1 MSSKVDKKTNNNQIS
16 KEAVEWLLRK
26 IIVLPK
32 NWLLINLI
40 FIILSTIEVTWGKDF
55 SYKFAVKN
63 TTAIFL
69 TLMWLPAVLKIFAL
83 SGGVLKTPAGEL
95 DSSGMISMLQSL
107 SADSLGF
114 LIEQT
119 KSAEE
124 VAPPEQQQE
133 MRQIR
138 QEWQRYYSSKIP
150 VSDAKQLLEGLAQ
163 RYKDIRKSM
172 PSGAQRTFEMES
184 IAGRMRALA
193 ETVNFPVLEVERFL
207 KSDDQGHGLLGL
219 SVVEWSGDP
228 IYFDLVLHIISNS
241 KSAFEQTIA
250 LRAMESMLSRLDVQQ
265 KRELKSVLIKQRDF
279 NPEEKRW
286 IKKDSN
292 RWLISE
298 QILSAMNI

>member
-1 MSSKVDKKTNNNQIS
+1 
-16 KEAVEWLLRK
+16 
-26 IIVLPK
+26 
-32 NWLLINLI
+32 
-40 FIILSTIEVTWGKDF
+40 
-55 SYKFAVKN
+55 
-63 TTAIFL
+63 
-69 TLMWLPAVLKIFAL
+69 
-83 SGGVLKTPAGEL
+83 
-95 DSSGMISMLQSL
+95 MLQSL

-193 ETVNFPVLEVERFL
+193 EIVNFPVSEVNRFL

-219 SVVEWSGDP
+219 SITEWSGDP
-228 IYFDLVLHIISNS
+228 IYFDLVLDLISSS

-250 LRAMESMLSRLDVQQ
+250 LRTMESMLIRLDIQQ
-265 KRELKSVLIKQRDF
+265 KRKLKSILIEQRNF
-279 NPEEKRW
+279 SLEEKHW
-286 IKKDSN
+286 IQKDSN

-298 QILSAMNI
+298 RLLSAMKI

>member
-1 MSSKVDKKTNNNQIS
+1 MSSKIDKKISNSQIS
-16 KEAVEWLLRK
+16 REAIDWLLRK

-32 NWLLINLI
+32 NWLIINLI
-40 FIILSTIEVTWGKDF
+40 FIILSTIEITWGKDF

-69 TLMWLPAVLKIFAL
+69 TLMWLPAILKIFAL

-95 DSSGMISMLQSL
+95 DSSGMINMLQSL

-150 VSDAKQLLEGLAQ
+150 VSDAQQLLEGLAQ

-193 ETVNFPVLEVERFL
+193 ETVNFPVSEVNRFL
-207 KSDDQGHGLLGL
+207 KSDDQGQGLLGL
-219 SVVEWSGDP
+219 SIVEWSGDP
-228 IYFDLVLHIISNS
+228 IYFDFVLHLIGNS
-241 KSAFEQTIA
+241 KSAFEQTIG
-250 LRAMESMLSRLDVQQ
+250 LRAMESMLPRLDVQQ
-265 KRELKSVLIKQRDF
+265 KIKLKSVLIRQRDF
-279 NPEEKRW
+279 NEKEKRW

-298 QILSAMNI
+298 RLLSAIKI